1 MKNILFIIDAQ
12 NDFCT
17 DGGSLVCE
25 NAKATVDNICKLLE
39 NNKFDDIICTMDTHD
54 KYYPATREADKI
66 AIKHCI
72 EGTCGYEL
80 NKDIYVSLYG
90 SNWITLNK
98 KQFMIPIDE
107 LNEIN
112 NVYSN
117 MYAEGS
123 KTKEQ
128 FRVYICGFAT
138 DICVINN
145 ALAINSLPFLG
156 YHNIRLI
163 EPCCAGISQTTHRM
177 AVDIMEANHID
188 IIRNLEDIK
197 L

>member
-12 NDFCT
+12 NDFCS

-25 NAKATVDNICKLLE
+25 NAKVAVDNICKLLD

-54 KYYPATREADKI
+54 KYYPTTREGDKL

-72 EGTCGYEL
+72 EGTWGYEL

-90 SNWITLNK
+90 NRWKSLQK
-98 KQFMIPIDE
+98 KQFMIPVDV

-112 NVYSN
+112 VRYSA
-117 MYAEGS
+117 MYSEGGV
-123 KTKEQ
+123 TKEN
-128 FRVYICGFAT
+128 FKVYICGFAT
-138 DICVINN
+138 EICVLNN
-145 ALAINSLPFLG
+145 ALAINSLSFLG
-156 YHNIRLI
+156 HHNIRLI
-163 EPCCAGISQTTHRM
+163 EPCCAGISQTTHKM

-188 IIRNLEDIK
+188 IIKNLEEIK